1 MYKMIH
7 ISFLKTDSLHPLS
20 KPWCKTAVCEFH
32 ECMLHFFKS
41 HVNTWKPYAIPL
53 RTLCHIC
60 LSVFSLVCPSICLSL
75 SSWLFL
81 SLYPFV
87 IHLCMLCHICL
98 SVCVSF
104 LRSVHSFVCL
114 SSFLFLFV
122 HLFAIY
128 LGTLCQLF
136 QPVSSCIFSF
146 CPYVCSYKCQS
157 IIISFPIKQF
167 LHYWTLSL
175 SPPLCVCLFK
185 CHQHLM
191 SSLPACW

>member
-1 MYKMIH
+1 MH
-7 ISFLKTDSLHPLS
+7 VTFFLNHMSTHENRMPSL
-20 KPWCKTAVCEFH
+20 
-32 ECMLHFFKS
+32 
-41 HVNTWKPYAIPL
+41 YA
-53 RTLCHIC
+53 RYVTFVC
-60 LSVFSLVCPSICLSL
+60 LSFHWSVLLFVSL

-146 CPYVCSYKCQS
+146 CPYVCSYNCQS
-157 IIISFPIKQF
+157 IIISFSIKQF
-167 LHYWTLSL
+167 LHY
-175 SPPLCVCLFK
+175 
-185 CHQHLM
+185 
-191 SSLPACW
+191 